1 MPHEVQRSGLGSEQ
15 ASSVGNEPRGVRRS
29 ACFLSWIPSCP
40 CGEGSAYGESGWLRG
55 RFLCDGG
62 CAGARASGSSC
73 QYTLSGRESIG
84 KKSQSSVAKRPDHS
98 SEVGKASDTW
108 ALRRAVAVATGIH
121 RGRRTRSALRERAPA
136 PSGQAEVG
144 GAVPPRPPLSPLPF
158 LPLPPRPPAP
168 PPRRDAANDTRS
180 SRWYSALEWAVA
192 SVTIQDGAMSTD
204 APGAVS
210 TNIWRAPVASFA
222 RVSYT

>member
-73 QYTLSGRESIG
+73 QYTLAENRSERGHSHRSRKGQTTARKLGRLRIPGRCEEQLPWPQVSIAVGARAPPSEST
-84 KKSQSSVAKRPDHS
+84 RPRLR
-98 SEVGKASDTW
+98 VKPKW
-108 ALRRAVAVATGIH
+108 AGRCH
-121 RGRRTRSALRERAPA
+121 RGRPCRPCPSYLCRPGHLRHLHGATPRTTHVRL
-136 PSGQAEVG
+136 VG
-144 GAVPPRPPLSPLPF
+144 
-158 LPLPPRPPAP
+158 
-168 PPRRDAANDTRS
+168 
-180 SRWYSALEWAVA
+180 
-192 SVTIQDGAMSTD
+192 IQPWNGL
-204 APGAVS
+204 
-210 TNIWRAPVASFA
+210 
-222 RVSYT
+222 